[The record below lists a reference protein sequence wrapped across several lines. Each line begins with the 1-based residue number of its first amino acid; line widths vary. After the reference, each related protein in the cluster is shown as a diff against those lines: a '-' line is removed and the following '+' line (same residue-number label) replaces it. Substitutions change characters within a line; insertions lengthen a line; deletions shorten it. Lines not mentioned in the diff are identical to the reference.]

1 LKHERTCQKAG
12 VGCGMKDEEGP
23 RAILESSPRMPPK
36 KGTSAAASAKGSG
49 GPGHNGSN
57 GGGNGPRVCKP
68 AVQKL
73 PSNFLPT
80 PTKEGIPTVIESSL
94 TEFYNF
100 RPFFTTME
108 RIFPDIATH
117 GAMDT
122 CWFGTRGDELAAF
135 ERQEGD
141 NFSCKLTLQ
150 NGEDVPVFL
159 KRAHLLDPIDVI
171 EGNCIWPD
179 DGALPAPS
187 ELWMNSIQKV
197 TDPFNEAYIDGL
209 FATIASRL
217 VTHKISPHWVR
228 CFGTFPARVEKYM
241 YNITEEYDS
250 LKNKPFWKKGQ
261 DLGLFRLEIAEPDS
275 EEVHDADRR
284 PITSDEGEELS
295 MDLVEEV
302 AAPSISGGEVAS
314 ETVATT
320 LVEGDLEEVD
330 IPAEDEEVV
339 KVNAPRVRLK
349 KLSNPDSEGSSSGD
363 DGDDY
368 NDYYAELTN
377 FPVQVTL
384 LEKAE
389 GTLDEL
395 LDAEEGPE
403 AEKEARWKSWLFQI
417 IAALSVAQHYFG
429 FCHNDLHTNNV
440 MWSRT
445 DKPYLYYRVHKG
457 KKSQVMRVPTHGY
470 IMKIIDFGRAS
481 FWLPDPAGFFI
492 SDAFYP
498 GNDATDQY
506 NCEPFYDPKAGKKV
520 EPNPSFDLCRL
531 TVSLL
536 ESLYPKRPENAVP
549 VKIVNREDRKIYAE
563 TISPLYNLM
572 WEWLLDDSGKNV
584 LRSPN
589 GEERYPDF
597 DLYKAISTDVHKAVP
612 AVQIEKALFQ
622 EYVTA
627 EDVPAGEHAFD
638 LWAR

>member
-1 LKHERTCQKAG
+1 
-12 VGCGMKDEEGP
+12 
-23 RAILESSPRMPPK
+23 MPPK
-36 KGTSAAASAKGSG
+36 KGSAAASAKGSG
-49 GPGHNGSN
+49 GPGAHAQGNG

-73 PSNFLPT
+73 PVNFLPT
-80 PTKEGIPTVIESSL
+80 PTKEGIPTVVESAL
-94 TEFYNF
+94 EEFYNA

-135 ERQEGD
+135 ERHEGD
-141 NFSCKLTLQ
+141 NFSCKLTLKS
-150 NGEDVPVFL
+150 GESVPVFL

-179 DGALPAPS
+179 DGGLPAPS

-209 FATIASRL
+209 FATIASRM
-217 VTHKISPHWVR
+217 VSHKISPHWVR
-228 CFGTFPARVEKYM
+228 CFGTFPARVEKYV

-261 DLGLFRLEIAEPDS
+261 DLGLFRLEIAEPGS

-284 PITSDEGEELS
+284 PITSDEGEDLS
-295 MDLVEEV
+295 MDLVEELS
-302 AAPSISGGEVAS
+302 APAQPMTQ
-314 ETVATT
+314 TVAQTKT
-320 LVEGDLEEVD
+320 ADLLSQELLEDLEEVD

-349 KLSNPDSEGSSSGD
+349 KLSNPDNESSSSGVSGD
-363 DGDDY
+363 SEDDDY
-368 NDYYAELTN
+368 NDYYAEFTN

-395 LDAEEGPE
+395 LDAEEGSD

-440 MWSRT
+440 MWTRT
-445 DKPYLYYRVHKG
+445 DTPYIYYRIHKA
-457 KKSQVMRVPTHGY
+457 KKSYIMRVPTHGY
-470 IMKIIDFGRAS
+470 IMKVIDFGRAS

-531 TVSLL
+531 TISLL

-549 VKIVNREDRKIYAE
+549 VKVVNREDRKIYSE
-563 TISPLYNLM
+563 TVSPLYNLM

-597 DLYKAISTDVHKAVP
+597 DLYKAISTDVHRAVP
-612 AVQIEKALFQ
+612 SVQIEKALFQ
-622 EYVTA
+622 EYVV